1 MLSGQLL
8 ERGGVGRV
16 AGLGLLLRYQAELVV
31 EHLAKLQRRVDVEL
45 APGVLADLAGQGGRL
60 GAQLGVEALE
70 LGPVDGHAEVLHAG
84 EHADERHLD
93 LAVEQVEPLRL
104 ERLLQGPARWAAPSA
119 SVAARRA
126 TAWSPAPPK
135 SSWPGRRGVVVGQL
149 EAGEAGQQLA
159 EHVAA
164 LGRVEQV
171 GGEAGVERQAPHV
184 DPSGQQRPD
193 QALQPVT
200 DDRHGCRGRRRA
212 R

>member
-1 MLSGQLL
+1 MKS
-8 ERGGVGRV
+8 R
-16 AGLGLLLRYQAELVV
+16 
-31 EHLAKLQRRVDVEL
+31 
-45 APGVLADLAGQGGRL
+45 PGVLADLAGQGGRL
-60 GAQLGVEALE
+60 GAHLGVEAFE

-84 EHADERHLD
+84 EDADQRHLD

-104 ERLLQGPARWAAPSA
+104 ERLLQRARQVGGPQRLRRRPPGHRLVAGAAEVELA
-119 SVAARRA
+119 
-126 TAWSPAPPK
+126 
-135 SSWPGRRGVVVGQL
+135 GRRGAVVGQL

-164 LGRVEQV
+164 FGRVEQV

-200 DDRHGCRGRRRA
+200 DDRTAAGGVAGQR
-212 R
+212 